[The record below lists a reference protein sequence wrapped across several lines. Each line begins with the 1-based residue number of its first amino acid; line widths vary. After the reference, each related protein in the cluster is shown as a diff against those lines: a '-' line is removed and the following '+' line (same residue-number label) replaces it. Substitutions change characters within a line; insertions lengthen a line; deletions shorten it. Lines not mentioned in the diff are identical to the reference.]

1 MYKERKFDET
11 NKSCRHSARPTR
23 AHPRQRVDLWRSL
36 RDAPTML
43 VANDTH
49 CCPVAGFIFKTR
61 DGQSPHAAECAAV
74 CVDTPGCAYFSHS
87 RQFMVCAYC
96 SECNR
101 RQRHGYTSW
110 RVEPSTLGSDYP
122 TPVLSAE
129 TPPLL
134 LVAMAPGRPLILRD
148 DPAMSTR
155 RPSWLSTPV
164 NLAPANI
171 HKLPIIA
178 KVGFL
183 ASWLKQHPEVPAGR
197 LLVFI
202 DGDVV
207 WGGCTDVE
215 ERFVS
220 LERRVGASVYFSAEF
235 GCGGHANC
243 SAVPPPPPWALR
255 DPQHAALQPWSDCG
269 PKSNGGFAPCASPPT
284 LRYLNSGGIIGRA
297 GAVRRLVRTV
307 DAYTDERKMVP
318 IGVRGGG
325 GMDDQMAYTSHWLD
339 EMAAAHE
346 AGSRPSVALDYGARI
361 FMTLPH
367 FQSSAVRRAPPT
379 GQLEAAWRPN
389 KPLCFLHPAGNK
401 QPSFAARRHGGF
413 NYSVLGLY

>member
-1 MYKERKFDET
+1 
-11 NKSCRHSARPTR
+11 
-23 AHPRQRVDLWRSL
+23 
-36 RDAPTML
+36 ML

-61 DGQSPHAAECAAV
+61 DGESPQAAGCAAA

-110 RVEPSTLGSDYP
+110 RVEPSTHGSGYS

-148 DPAMSTR
+148 DPAL

-178 KVGFL
+178 KVGLL
-183 ASWLKQHPEVPAGR
+183 ASWLEQHPEVPAGR

-215 ERFVS
+215 ERFFS

-297 GAVRRLVRTV
+297 AAVRRLVRTV
-307 DAYTDERKMVP
+307 NAYPAERKMVP
-318 IGVRGGG
+318 IGLLRGGAG
-325 GMDDQMAYTSHWLD
+325 DDQMAYTSHWLE
-339 EMAAAHE
+339 EMAAARA

-367 FQSSAVRRAPPT
+367 FKSSAVRRAPPT

-389 KPLCFLHPAGNK
+389 EPLCFLHPAGNK
-401 QPSFAARRHGGF
+401 KPSFAARRHGGF